1 MAANSQ
7 LEEIVP
13 EENREIIEPPTS
25 LKNHVRRTPGGD
37 DTLDMS
43 VVAKAEI
50 ALKEISVDFPHWMSA
65 EMEALRAKRD
75 EFRANG
81 LTDES
86 AREFF
91 LHLHNVRGQAATLGF
106 PLVGQIAG
114 SLCEVVQHIP
124 AKDIPKDVI
133 ENHID
138 AILAIVNEK
147 AFGDGNEVARKLVA
161 RLCSVTKEY
170 LDYMMMK
177 IA

>member
-1 MAANSQ
+1 MAANSKSEDPTIA
-7 LEEIVP
+7 EE
-13 EENREIIEPPTS
+13 REIIDPPVS
-25 LKNHVRRTPGGD
+25 LKEHIRRTPGGD
-37 DTLDMS
+37 ALDMS

-50 ALKEISVDFPHWMSA
+50 ALQEISADFPKWMTKEID
-65 EMEALRAKRD
+65 ALRAMRD
-75 EFRANG
+75 MFRANG
-81 LTDES
+81 LSAAS

-114 SLCEVVQHIP
+114 SLCEVVQNVP
-124 AKDIPKDVI
+124 VKDIPKEVV

-161 RLCSVTKEY
+161 RLCSVTQEY
-170 LDYMMMK
+170 LDYMLLK
-177 IA
+177 HA